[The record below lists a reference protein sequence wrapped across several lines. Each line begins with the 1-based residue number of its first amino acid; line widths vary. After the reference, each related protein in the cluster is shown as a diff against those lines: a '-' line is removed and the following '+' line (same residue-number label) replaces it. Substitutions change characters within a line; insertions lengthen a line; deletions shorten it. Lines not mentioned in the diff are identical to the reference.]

1 MRFQQVAIFH
11 EKSRETNKMR
21 FQKVAFPWEKAGK
34 PKKLYKVSTSMV
46 YKKSFLNIPL
56 FLTFFGYQ
64 VWTLYKMLWFLDV
77 DIRAL

>member
-11 EKSRETNKMR
+11 EKSRETKKMR
-21 FQKVAFPWEKAGK
+21 FQQVAFPWEKAGK

-56 FLTFFGYQ
+56 FLAFFGYQ